1 MSISSVSGLSA
12 NSTQATSNQANF
24 RQTFTDLVGALNSGN
39 LSDAQQAY
47 SVLSQLQNS
56 GQGPSP
62 NSSTPLAQALNQ
74 IGQDLKNGDVTGAR
88 QTLASLQQ
96 AQGGHHHHHGHHAHG
111 ADASS
116 SSQTTP
122 TPLLQGDTST
132 SSPNSINITV

>member
-47 SVLSQLQNS
+47 STRSQLQNS

-74 IGQDLKNGDVTGAR
+74 IGQDLKNGDVTGAQR
-88 QTLASLQQ
+88 TLASLQQ